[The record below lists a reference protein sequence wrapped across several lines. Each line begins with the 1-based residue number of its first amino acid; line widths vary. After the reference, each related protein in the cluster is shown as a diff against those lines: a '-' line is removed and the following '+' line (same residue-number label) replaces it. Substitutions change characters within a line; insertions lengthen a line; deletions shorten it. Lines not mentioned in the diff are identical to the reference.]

1 MKPLFS
7 NKDSYNASIKLTDND
22 EIFQND
28 TKFVG
33 TLKSFFKNAVSSLKL
48 NENSFIINDQ
58 NKNAQD
64 LIEKIIVKCQF
75 HPSILIIKSKTKNT
89 NTFCSKRVM
98 LSDIKNEIN
107 DLRPNKATTQQYSSK
122 DTTAKC

>member
-1 MKPLFS
+1 MKPLLS

-58 NKNAQD
+58 NKN
-64 LIEKIIVKCQF
+64 I
-75 HPSILIIKSKTKNT
+75 
-89 NTFCSKRVM
+89 
-98 LSDIKNEIN
+98 
-107 DLRPNKATTQQYSSK
+107 
-122 DTTAKC
+122 

>member
-58 NKNAQD
+58 NKNA
-64 LIEKIIVKCQF
+64 
-75 HPSILIIKSKTKNT
+75 
-89 NTFCSKRVM
+89 
-98 LSDIKNEIN
+98 
-107 DLRPNKATTQQYSSK
+107 
-122 DTTAKC
+122 